1 MKMKMFLPVVILSA
15 LCASPA
21 FARIGETFDQIEYRY
36 GPQVPR
42 SIAVDE
48 LGNRTLIYNFKEFTI
63 EVTFVNMRSEREFFV
78 KYKDYVPTDRWE
90 IMTRQEVDAI
100 LAAYEADGVKWKP
113 GEKMARPMWWTSEDG
128 RLKAVNMF
136 NQLVIMT
143 VDYEGKL
150 AAQRKR
156 REENKLK
163 GF

>member
-1 MKMKMFLPVVILSA
+1 MFLPVVILSA

-21 FARIGETFDQIEYRY
+21 FARIGETFDQIEHRY

-42 SIAVDE
+42 SIAADE
-48 LGNRTLIYNFKEFTI
+48 LGNRTLIYNFNGFTI

-113 GEKMARPMWWTSEDG
+113 GEKWRQCGGPARTT
-128 RLKAVNMF
+128 A
-136 NQLVIMT
+136 
-143 VDYEGKL
+143 
-150 AAQRKR
+150 
-156 REENKLK
+156 
-163 GF
+163 